1 MEDSK
6 SKKSINNAD
15 RCIAFTEK
23 GERCKNKNDLES
35 EYCARHNPK
44 LIESNKE
51 KKINKLSPNDPK
63 PKVKKEIKEVSSVK
77 KEIKELSPEKET
89 KVKKEIKEL
98 SPEKETKVKK
108 EIKELSP
115 EKETKVKKEIKEL
128 SPEKET

>member
-89 KVKKEIKEL
+89 KVKKDLANETKQDIKNRK
-98 SPEKETKVKK
+98 EKEKK
-108 EIKELSP
+108 DIKI
-115 EKETKVKKEIKEL
+115 KKSIDNAKKLLDKIVIE
-128 SPEKET
+128 